1 MSLRETLAAGALVLG
16 SAVMLLAALGVVRL
30 PDVYTRMSAAS
41 KASTLG
47 AGLLALGA
55 ALAFPAEPV
64 AAQAVALVA
73 FLALAAPVASHLVG
87 RAAYVSGTR
96 PWQGTARDDL
106 AGRYDHDRGTLAG
119 AAAGTGG
126 AAGEGAAGEG
136 APGGPRAAG
145 AQRDAPGRGGGP
157 RVA

>member
-1 MSLRETLAAGALVLG
+1 MSLREATAAVALVLG

-47 AGLLALGA
+47 AALLALGA

-73 FLALAAPVASHLVG
+73 FLMLAAPVASHLIG

-96 PWQGTARDDL
+96 PWEGTARDDL
-106 AGRYDHDRGTLAG
+106 AGRYDHGRGTLAG
-119 AAAGTGG
+119 RP
-126 AAGEGAAGEG
+126 E
-136 APGGPRAAG
+136 
-145 AQRDAPGRGGGP
+145 GGGP
-157 RVA
+157 GEGEGGGVA